1 MNTGYCRKK
10 YIRRPKTV
18 QKTVPGKTYA
28 MDWMPADK
36 TGYTAS
42 IFDVL
47 KKLFL
52 LWHRLPIPA
61 FSGWPPFHKKQ

>member
-1 MNTGYCRKK
+1 
-10 YIRRPKTV
+10 
-18 QKTVPGKTYA
+18 
-28 MDWMPADK
+28 MPADK

-52 LWHRLPIPA
+52 FVAPTTNTRFFMLASFPQKAMSRCPKLDNGSYLNTYKVI
-61 FSGWPPFHKKQ
+61 Q